1 MRTRA
6 EDSCRRV
13 LAAQY
18 RLCYIAQDFAALVK
32 TGAKQLVHSLPRGR
46 RVSRVWT
53 QDIGR
58 RHVSETAGI
67 STGIAA
73 RYATA
78 VFDLAKEGKA
88 IKALESDVAALD
100 AAMTDSAD
108 LRTLLT
114 SPLYSREEQS
124 AAITAIATKM
134 SLSETTSNVL
144 ALLASKRRL
153 FVMPQLLA
161 VLQDMLAEE
170 RGEVTAEVTTAKKL
184 TKAQADKLAKTLKA
198 QVGKSVTIKETVDA
212 SIIGGLI
219 VKVGSKMIDTSIA
232 SKLNALQNTMKEVG

>member
-1 MRTRA
+1 M
-6 EDSCRRV
+6 
-13 LAAQY
+13 
-18 RLCYIAQDFAALVK
+18 
-32 TGAKQLVHSLPRGR
+32 
-46 RVSRVWT
+46 
-53 QDIGR
+53 
-58 RHVSETAGI
+58 SETAGI
-67 STGIAA
+67 STGIAT

-114 SPLYSREEQS
+114 SPLYSRDEQS
-124 AAITAIATKM
+124 AAITAIAKKM
-134 SLSETTSNVL
+134 KLSDTTSNVL
-144 ALLASKRRL
+144 ALLAAKRRL

-161 VLQDMLAEE
+161 VLQDMLSEE

-184 TKAQADKLAKTLKA
+184 TKAQADKLATTLKA
-198 QVGKSVTIKETVDA
+198 QVGKSITIKETVDA

>member
-1 MRTRA
+1 M
-6 EDSCRRV
+6 
-13 LAAQY
+13 
-18 RLCYIAQDFAALVK
+18 
-32 TGAKQLVHSLPRGR
+32 
-46 RVSRVWT
+46 
-53 QDIGR
+53 
-58 RHVSETAGI
+58 SETAGI
-67 STGIAA
+67 STGIAQ

-78 VFDLAKEGKA
+78 VFDIAKESKA
-88 IKALESDVAALD
+88 IKALESDVAALE
-100 AAMTDSAD
+100 AVMGESPD

-124 AAITAIATKM
+124 AAIAAIAKKM
-134 SLSETTSNVL
+134 KLSDTTSNVL

-153 FVMPQLLA
+153 FVMPQLIA

-170 RGEVTAEVTTAKKL
+170 RGEVTADVTTAKKL

>member
-1 MRTRA
+1 LPIRA
-6 EDSCRRV
+6 RYLGLRV
-13 LAAQY
+13 RA
-18 RLCYIAQDFAALVK
+18 
-32 TGAKQLVHSLPRGR
+32 
-46 RVSRVWT
+46 

-58 RHVSETAGI
+58 LHVSETAGI

-88 IKALESDVAALD
+88 IKALESDVATLG
-100 AAMTDSAD
+100 AAIAESAD

-114 SPLYSREEQS
+114 SPLYSRDEQS
-124 AAITAIATKM
+124 GAIAAIAAKLE
-134 SLSETTSNVL
+134 LSDTTSKVL
-144 ALLASKRRL
+144 ALLAAKRRL
-153 FVMPQLLA
+153 FVLPHLLA
-161 VLQDMLAEE
+161 VLQDMLSEE
-170 RGEVTAEVTTAKKL
+170 RGEVTAEVTTAKAL
-184 TKAQADKLAKTLKA
+184 TEAQAEKLAETLKA
-198 QVGKSVTIKETVDA
+198 QVGKSVTIKETVDE

>member
-1 MRTRA
+1 M
-6 EDSCRRV
+6 
-13 LAAQY
+13 
-18 RLCYIAQDFAALVK
+18 
-32 TGAKQLVHSLPRGR
+32 
-46 RVSRVWT
+46 
-53 QDIGR
+53 
-58 RHVSETAGI
+58 SETAGI
-67 STGIAA
+67 STGIAQ

-78 VFDLAKEGKA
+78 VFDIAKEGKS
-88 IKALESDVAALD
+88 IKALESDVAALE

-124 AAITAIATKM
+124 AAITAIAKKM
-134 SLSETTSNVL
+134 KLSDTTSNVL

-161 VLQDMLAEE
+161 VLQERLAEE

-198 QVGKSVTIKETVDA
+198 QVGKTITIKETVDE

-232 SKLNALQNTMKEVG
+232 SKLNALQNLSLIHI